1 MYVSHRFNHNC
12 PTPKLVS
19 TLAFALRPL
28 PSLVPRL
35 LHCRKTGPGSSL
47 FFYRGGAFVRG
58 YLYQHDIMTLVG
70 LFFIYVLYIA

>member
-19 TLAFALRPL
+19 TLAFGLRPL

-47 FFYRGGAFVRG
+47 FFCFF
-58 YLYQHDIMTLVG
+58 
-70 LFFIYVLYIA
+70 LFFTRSDPGFRSNLSFVYLLAVHTHSDM